1 MAHTSNH
8 FSFSHNQFLK
18 QKMARN
24 DANGDSNLY
33 RTVPIVSSS
42 RPTSASSFSQTPN
55 SELMHTRR
63 GLEMLSASF
72 QPSIYRAIARPGL
85 PTVRNLRRP
94 SMEEANGWD
103 PTMEDIR
110 NLLYQPSMN
119 PITPNQIQRP
129 PIERTA
135 TRPQFRSK
143 AVCQLNCRYCSQDVC
158 KRGMKAILLA
168 DMAVELYSTD
178 VPPSCNH

>member
-1 MAHTSNH
+1 
-8 FSFSHNQFLK
+8 
-18 QKMARN
+18 MARN
-24 DANGDSNLY
+24 DANNDSNLY
-33 RTVPIVSSS
+33 RAVPIVSSS

-55 SELMHTRR
+55 GELMHTRR

-85 PTVRNLRRP
+85 PSSNTVTVRNLRRP
-94 SMEEANGWD
+94 SMEEPSNGWD

-110 NLLYQPSMN
+110 NLLYQPSIHPSGTN
-119 PITPNQIQRP
+119 STPTQIHRPQNQYQ
-129 PIERTA
+129 ERTI

-178 VPPSCNH
+178 VPPSCNVTN